1 MRADEKLQRK
11 RQRKAIFLDNQKNK
25 RFEDFRKS
33 IKEISQ
39 NIDKY
44 FYGYFK

>member
-1 MRADEKLQRK
+1 MCTDEKLQRK
-11 RQRKAIFLDNQKNK
+11 SIFLDNQKKK